1 MIVSRFIIKLKT
13 PLHCGGGNSL
23 FLDGPV
29 SRDPF
34 GYWNIQGSSL
44 AGVLRASLREIDKD
58 LADSLFGFIK
68 GDLSKASLVWFSD
81 ANLLDFD
88 EKRACDKAGNGE
100 NVEIKAD
107 SYIRDHVH
115 LQEEGLNR
123 GTSVSGHKFDEEIV
137 PPGAEFAFELK
148 FDEWQYS
155 SDDVQKEKEKFI
167 LLCKIIASGQV
178 RLGGKTVNGYGCFE
192 TIYAQYLEFDMSSED
207 GITHWLNLDNDVRF
221 TSSDA
226 KDIEKDATIV
236 PSKEGY
242 SFDISIPLQNNSMFL
257 PGGVSAKE
265 EDVGTDITCLT
276 TPVLN
281 YKNKTKCIDVYT
293 ATGSSIRGAIR
304 HRVFEICN
312 TLNID
317 TALAT
322 EIFGCEADESSK
334 QGKAGLVSCDD
345 AYLKNVKSCVMP
357 HVKID
362 SFTGG
367 NVDGALFFENPLCG
381 NIGGNIEFDLHM
393 EGRKLT
399 LPQLKILAHALLDL
413 CNGELAIGAGCNKG
427 YGFFK
432 LKGLGEDIKE
442 TLSRINLHLFKDG
455 TLLDLTRNDIRES
468 LLSELENA

>member
-1 MIVSRFIIKLKT
+1 M
-13 PLHCGGGNSL
+13 
-23 FLDGPV
+23 
-29 SRDPF
+29 
-34 GYWNIQGSSL
+34 
-44 AGVLRASLREIDKD
+44 
-58 LADSLFGFIK
+58 
-68 GDLSKASLVWFSD
+68 
-81 ANLLDFD
+81 
-88 EKRACDKAGNGE
+88 
-100 NVEIKAD
+100 
-107 SYIRDHVH
+107 
-115 LQEEGLNR
+115 
-123 GTSVSGHKFDEEIV
+123 
-137 PPGAEFAFELK
+137 
-148 FDEWQYS
+148 
-155 SDDVQKEKEKFI
+155 
-167 LLCKIIASGQV
+167 
-178 RLGGKTVNGYGCFE
+178 
-192 TIYAQYLEFDMSSED
+192 
-207 GITHWLNLDNDVRF
+207 NLDNDVCF

-226 KDIEKDATIV
+226 IDIEKDATIV

-312 TLNID
+312 ALNLEYS
-317 TALAT
+317 LAI

-345 AYLKNVKSCVMP
+345 AYLKDIKSCVMP

-367 NVDGALFFENPLCG
+367 NVDGALFFENPLC
-381 NIGGNIEFDLHM
+381 GNIEFDLHM

-442 TLSRINLHLFKDG
+442 NLSKITLHLFKDG
-455 TLLDLTRNDIRES
+455 TLLDLSKIDIRES